1 MRCGIGKFF
10 CDLLFVAN
18 LKQSTNWWE
27 SDIIGKAKTINNRN
41 KRSKTS
47 SNQPTGQNQFECI
60 QLLFVIYLS
69 LVVICYHLLATS
81 SNQPADQNQFECS
94 QQWQRFADCNLRS
107 SPSNGIVNK
116 MVIIIIN
123 HDYRHHRGH
132 DPVYYDDYD
141 SSHDNDDDLD
151 SSTCVSQAQEAI
163 ADPEAPIAWVW
174 RHLTWWQYMGV
185 KTSSQVPRPSS
196 ELEVRW
202 HPTYRSAGNI
212 GGKWGQYIGEESSL
226 KTTWWNNPV
235 ASCESIRWPA
245 EAAPAE
251 SPNRVTLSLIVY
263 VVNEIV

>member
-81 SNQPADQNQFECS
+81 SNQPVDQNQFECS
-94 QQWQRFADCNLRS
+94 QQWQRSAGCNLRS

-174 RHLTWWQYMGV
+174 RHLNIWVW
-185 KTSSQVPRPSS
+185 RH
-196 ELEVRW
+196 LVRFPDPLLNW
-202 HPTYRSAGNI
+202 KFADIPLTGQREKI